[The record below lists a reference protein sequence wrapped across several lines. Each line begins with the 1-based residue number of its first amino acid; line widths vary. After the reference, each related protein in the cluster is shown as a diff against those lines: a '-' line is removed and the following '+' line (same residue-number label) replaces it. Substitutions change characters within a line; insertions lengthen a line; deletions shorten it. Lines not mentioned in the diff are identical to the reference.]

1 MKKIGLLVF
10 SLLLLTACDDG
21 GEKKAQLRLQ
31 NAQEALAG
39 GDFNEAKLQID
50 SIKLLYPKAFEAR
63 KQGIALM
70 QQVELKEQQ
79 QTLTY
84 LDSMLQQR
92 KLCFRERYGISGYR

>member
-84 LDSMLQQR
+84 LDSMLQQ
-92 KLCFRERYGISGYR
+92 KEKEFEAKKETMF